1 MGKKIRKFP
10 SINSGVKF
18 IGEEERGYRELREE
32 NFKNVKFV
40 NKKDALDFDESLKL
54 FSKFMVTKD
63 KEFIEKAYEK
73 SPYNIMAKIYMLLN
87 QDKTPFEKIED
98 IKELKF
104 ETIMYPIKGN
114 PSFRNDFNKVILQ
127 YLITFCLDNKMF
139 GEIPDISYMW
149 INSEREKLEF
159 DKVIFDI
166 IEIFLDIDAADSF
179 YNLYDRL
186 SPSSQKEELVL
197 LAKIVFDIRRMAEK
211 EVIETLSTLK
221 YINPKIEKFLDV
233 AEGVNLYDRDEDD
246 RDEDLDLA
254 LRRTKVEELGKFIM
268 IDYVMQYL
276 IWANSKVRVGEQL
289 NKKIK
294 ARSVSIE
301 SMKDNPIYKNIT
313 SQVLNALKKVG
324 LVTKKD
330 FSSVTEQYLLNEV
343 DNVGK
348 KSIEQLKENGVKF
361 KEEGR

>member
-10 SINSGVKF
+10 SIKSGFNF
-18 IGEEERGYRELREE
+18 IGEEERGYKELRED
-32 NFKNVKFV
+32 NFKNVKFI

-63 KEFIEKAYEK
+63 REFIENAYIK
-73 SPYNIMAKIYMLLN
+73 SPYNIMAKIYILLN
-87 QDKTPFEKIED
+87 QDKTPFEKLED
-98 IKELKF
+98 IKELRF

-139 GEIPDISYMW
+139 GEIPEISYMW
-149 INSEREKLEF
+149 INFGQEKLEL

-166 IEIFLDIDAADSF
+166 IKIFLDIDAADSF
-179 YNLYDRL
+179 YNLYDKL
-186 SPSSQKEELVL
+186 SPSSQKEEVVL
-197 LAKIVFDIRRMAEK
+197 LAKIVFDTRRMDEE

-233 AEGVNLYDRDEDD
+233 AEYDDPYEG
-246 RDEDLDLA
+246 EEFVDLM
-254 LRRTKVEELGKFIM
+254 LRQTKVGELMEFVVIG
-268 IDYVMQYL
+268 YVMQYL

-289 NKKIK
+289 DKKIK

-301 SMKDNPIYKNIT
+301 SMKDNPMYKNIT
-313 SQVLNALKKVG
+313 SQVLNALKKAG

-330 FSSVTEQYLLNEV
+330 FLSVTEQYLLKEV

-348 KSIEQLKENGVKF
+348 KSIKQLKENGVKF
-361 KEEGR
+361 KKEGR